1 MSFTPDVQLGID
13 AVFPETIILESPNLL
28 DVDLLPGFDNSFDG
42 AFVDLSSLEV
52 SLAEGRIELSRI
64 ELPELEASASIDS
77 FTGRPD
83 IEDAISLGLNQAFEV
98 DPLLGTQPN
107 SIIELDIEFTDGV
120 TPQEFSDN
128 GIETFEDLFGDAGF
142 LNGFKLEDL
151 DRDNADNFADFFN
164 SDEINQPE
172 VADFFEEIR
181 DTGSYKVK
189 LETSLVVGVPQITN
203 RIQPSRLD
211 DYIQHTF
218 GPFLNGFP
226 SPKTG
231 FPDNLSD
238 IASTLVPPELNIDN
252 PLFVD
257 SRLFNLNNLIDLRNF
272 GENISDAAIDKVRQE
287 TQRVLGN
294 LTNFAAGFVV
304 SLDENLTFG
313 LTDKYL
319 GTFFPEF
326 QIDKEALE
334 SSLSGQVGE
343 LTGDVVGLVTGASE
357 VIQGTIIG
365 VGGSATLVAVPVGAA
380 RAGYGVLV
388 VKQSAIALAEDIT
401 DISELLGRQV
411 FLTEGSESF
420 NPDNPDSGIGKNSSG
435 SDGLNDGLLDD
446 DVLDAIDRL
455 GVDPTSINIT
465 PDKTVTARIDLAETL
480 AKGDIDLLL
489 NVFREQGATRVSVES
504 GFIANEK
511 LSNTLTRLA
520 ERGRSFQGGR
530 VRISD
535 SPNTD
540 FIIDFEL

>member
-1 MSFTPDVQLGID
+1 M
-13 AVFPETIILESPNLL
+13 
-28 DVDLLPGFDNSFDG
+28 
-42 AFVDLSSLEV
+42 
-52 SLAEGRIELSRI
+52 
-64 ELPELEASASIDS
+64 
-77 FTGRPD
+77 
-83 IEDAISLGLNQAFEV
+83 
-98 DPLLGTQPN
+98 
-107 SIIELDIEFTDGV
+107 
-120 TPQEFSDN
+120 
-128 GIETFEDLFGDAGF
+128 
-142 LNGFKLEDL
+142 
-151 DRDNADNFADFFN
+151 
-164 SDEINQPE
+164 
-172 VADFFEEIR
+172 
-181 DTGSYKVK
+181 
-189 LETSLVVGVPQITN
+189 VGVPQITD

-211 DYIQHTF
+211 DYIQNIF

-238 IASTLVPPELNIDN
+238 IASTLVPDGLDVDN

-257 SRLFNLNNLIDLRNF
+257 SRLFNLNNLIDIRNF
-272 GENISDAAIDKVRQE
+272 GENISDAAIDKIRQE
-287 TQRVLGN
+287 IQRVQEN
-294 LTNFAAGFVV
+294 FSDFAAGFVV

-313 LTDKYL
+313 LADKYF

-334 SSLSGQVGE
+334 SSLSAQVGE

-357 VIQGTIIG
+357 FTQGTIIG

-388 VKQSAIALAEDIT
+388 VKQSAIALAEDVNDVT
-401 DISELLGRQV
+401 ELLGRQV

-420 NPDNPDSGIGKNSSG
+420 NPDIPDNSSG
-435 SDGLNDGLLDD
+435 SDGLNDGLLDN

-465 PDKTVTARIDLAETL
+465 PDNTVTAKIDLAETL

-489 NVFREQGATRVSVES
+489 DVFREQGATKVSVES

-511 LSNTLTRLA
+511 LFNTLTRLA